1 MIKKRISADWLLSVN
16 GGEYKMIDLPN
27 DFAITQPRSADAR
40 GGARNGYFNGGI
52 GSYVKYMPLESNNH
66 YILDVDGA
74 YMCAQI
80 NINDHKVAL
89 HPHGYTPFLVDITD
103 KIRPDAINKI
113 KIVTNDMQPST
124 RWYSGAGIYRDVFL
138 WSGGDVRIQPWD
150 IFIKT
155 VSANEQ
161 WAKIAVS
168 YTVTSDINAT
178 VTLHS
183 EIGNGVAAKTLELDV
198 KAGQQV
204 EAKLFFDIENPR
216 LWNVDTPELYAMKT
230 MIIAEDGGMTDE
242 SVNVF
247 GIRDVSFDTL
257 RGFMLNGK
265 PMKLKGGCIHHDHG
279 ALGAAS
285 YPAAEERKIRKLK
298 SVGFNA
304 IRTAHNPPSLALLEV
319 CDRLGMLVMD
329 EAFDMWNH
337 EKTASDYHLWFSDW
351 CKRDISYMVKRDRN
365 HPCVISYSIGNEIF
379 ERDGSSDGAKWA
391 EILADEVRKYD
402 TSRPVTSA
410 VCENWSRKESI
421 DPDEYKEYLDEK
433 YGTRGNKDASDR
445 WTELTA
451 PYFAPLDIHGYNYL
465 WNRVEEDAKLFPNRI
480 FWHSESVVMQFYDSW
495 NTVLRNN
502 NFIGDFT
509 WTAYDN
515 LGEAGAG
522 RFCWARDGHISTLSL
537 AQYPWRA
544 CYQGDFDL
552 AGFRR
557 PQSYFREAVWNGNA
571 EPRIFTTHPEHTGEC
586 FSGTGWHWYDVH
598 ETWNFDDKYL
608 GIPVKCETYTDAER
622 IDWYLN
628 GEKISESIPEKAI
641 ASVLIPYERGAVT
654 AVAYK
659 NGEECG
665 RYTLRS
671 TEKGSRIKVEAESD
685 RLVCD
690 NRDIAFFSISV
701 TDKNGELV
709 TDGEHNIK
717 CSVTG
722 GELLCLYSGNP
733 CNEDDYT
740 ANICHTFEGHAVA
753 AVKTS
758 KTGTVTVTVYSDTL
772 ASGSASVA
780 AKKRFSRR
788 YVNEA
793 DKQS

>member
-16 GGEYKMIDLPN
+16 GGEYKKVDLPN
-27 DFAITQPRSADAR
+27 DYAITQPRSSDAR
-40 GGARNGYFNGGI
+40 GGARNGFFNGGI
-52 GSYVKYMPLESNNH
+52 GSYVKYMTLGSGNH
-66 YILDVDGA
+66 YILDIDGA
-74 YMCAQI
+74 YMCAQV
-80 NINDHKVAL
+80 NINDHTVAL

-103 KIRPDAINKI
+103 KIRPDALNKI

-138 WSGGDVRIQPWD
+138 WTGGDIRIQPWD

-155 VSANEQ
+155 ISTDEH

-168 YTVTSDINAT
+168 YTVTSDITTT
-178 VTLHS
+178 VSLHCG
-183 EIGNGVAAKTLELDV
+183 IGKGIAAKKIELDV

-216 LWNVDTPELYAMKT
+216 LWSIDSPELYTMKT
-230 MIIAEDGGMTDE
+230 TIIAKDNCIIDE

-265 PMKLKGGCIHHDHG
+265 SMKLKGGCIHHDHG

-298 SVGFNA
+298 SAGFNA
-304 IRTAHNPPSLALLEV
+304 VRTAHNPPSLALLEV

-337 EKTASDYHLWFSDW
+337 GKVAQDYHLWFADW

-365 HPCVISYSIGNEIF
+365 HPCVISYSIGNEIY

-391 EILADEVRKYD
+391 AILADEVRKYD

-410 VCENWSRKESI
+410 VCGNWSRIENI
-421 DPDEYKEYLDEK
+421 DPDEYKEYLNNK
-433 YGTRGNKDASDR
+433 YGIQEDGSNEEK
-445 WTELTA
+445 WTALTA

-465 WNRVEEDAKLFPNRI
+465 WDRVEEDAKRFPNRI
-480 FWHSESVVMQFYDSW
+480 FWHSESVVLKFYDSW

-515 LGEAGAG
+515 LGEAGTG
-522 RFCWARDGHISTLSL
+522 RSLWARDGYIPNISL
-537 AQYPWRA
+537 AQYPWRT

-557 PQSYFREAVWNGNA
+557 PQSYFREAIWNGNT
-571 EPRIFTTHPEHTGEC
+571 EPRIFTTPPEHTGEC

-608 GIPVKCETYTDAER
+608 GRSVKCETYTDADKIE
-622 IDWYLN
+622 WYLN
-628 GEKISESIPEKAI
+628 EEKVAESIPEKAI
-641 ASVLIPYERGAVT
+641 ATALIPYERGKVT

-659 NGEECG
+659 NGEESG
-665 RYTLRS
+665 RYTLCS
-671 TEKGSRIKVEAESD
+671 TEKASRIKLETETE
-685 RLVCD
+685 RLISN
-690 NRDIAFFSISV
+690 NRDVAFFTITV
-701 TDKNGELV
+701 TDRNGNTV
-709 TDGEHNIK
+709 TDGEHELK

-722 GELLCLYSGNP
+722 GELLCLFSGNP

-740 ANICHTFEGHAVA
+740 AKTCHTFEGHAVA
-753 AVKTS
+753 AVKTNR
-758 KTGTVTVTVYSDTL
+758 TGNVTVTVYSDTL
-772 ASGSASVA
+772 SSDSASIS
-780 AKKRFSRR
+780 AKKRYVKR
-788 YVNEA
+788 YV
-793 DKQS
+793 